1 MDYLRKKPGNKGG
14 RVCKGAGCVMRH
26 AWAAAG
32 WKLGG
37 LPWHGAVAPWLVAG
51 GLPCTPHSRVL
62 PSCLLQPA
70 APLATDLMNRLGL
83 YLRSRKLAPDVQLK
97 RFIQQHCAGRV
108 VVLES

>member
-1 MDYLRKKPGNKGG
+1 MAWTVALMIGG
-14 RVCKGAGCVMRH
+14 GC
-26 AWAAAG
+26 
-32 WKLGG
+32 
-37 LPWHGAVAPWLVAG
+37 
-51 GLPCTPHSRVL
+51 LPCTPRSRAL

-70 APLATDLMNRLGL
+70 APFAADLMNRLGL